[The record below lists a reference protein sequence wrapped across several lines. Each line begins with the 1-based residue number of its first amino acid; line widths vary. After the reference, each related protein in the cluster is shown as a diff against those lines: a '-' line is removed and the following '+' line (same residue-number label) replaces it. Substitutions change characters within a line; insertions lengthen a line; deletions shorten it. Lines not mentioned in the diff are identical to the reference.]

1 MAMTDQIDVLKAQ
14 VNALA
19 QVVLHLA
26 AVAEVQ
32 GQFQPEQL
40 RDLRWPGQH
49 FEAEAVRTMGWLCD
63 ELAAA
68 REVRQSCEQNS

>member
-1 MAMTDQIDVLKAQ
+1 MTDRIEKLEAQ

-19 QVVLHLA
+19 QALLRLA

-40 RDLRWPGQH
+40 RDLRWPGQPY
-49 FEAEAVRTMGWLCD
+49 EAEAVRTMGWLCD
-63 ELAAA
+63 ELSAA
-68 REVRQSCEQNS
+68 REARQLSGQAG